1 MATLVRLR
9 IILDTENDVFRDIEI
24 PTDAPLIALHD
35 AILKA
40 FGWEAGELASFYRS
54 NEAWDRGD
62 EFPLL
67 DLPASDLDLGLDD
80 EELDFEDRPLLPK
93 KPAEPRTMA
102 EARVGGLLPDA
113 TARAVYVY
121 DFLRMWCFYVE
132 PLAFSEAEEAVGY
145 PRVTW
150 AFGDAPA
157 ADSREADNFDDL
169 LAAIGA
175 AETGGSALTGD
186 PEIDAYL
193 ADLEG
198 DEDGEDREGG
208 PEFMDLDGLDDRY

>member
-1 MATLVRLR
+1 MGSIARLR
-9 IILDTENDVFRDIEI
+9 VILDTENDVFRDIEI
-24 PTDAPLIALHD
+24 ATDAPLVALHE
-35 AILKA
+35 AILKG

-67 DLPASDLDLGLDD
+67 DMPVADLELGLDD
-80 EELDFEDRPLLPK
+80 DELDFEDRPLLPK
-93 KPAEPRTMA
+93 KPAEPRSMT
-102 EARVGGLLPDA
+102 EARVGALLPDVE
-113 TARAVYVY
+113 ARAVYVY

-132 PLAFSEAEEAVGY
+132 PVAFVEPEAGSVY

-169 LAAIGA
+169 LAALSGA
-175 AETGGSALTGD
+175 EAGGTELTGD

-193 ADLEG
+193 AEL
-198 DEDGEDREGG
+198 DEDGEGDDHEGG

>member
-24 PTDAPLIALHD
+24 PTDAPLLALHD

-80 EELDFEDRPLLPK
+80 EDLDFEDRPLLPK
-93 KPAEPRTMA
+93 KPAETMW
-102 EARVGGLLPDA
+102 RRLWGGGKNVSTSA
-113 TARAVYVY
+113 TAGNWNSARAQS
-121 DFLRMWCFYVE
+121 LC
-132 PLAFSEAEEAVGY
+132 PLGTPKRRASK
-145 PRVTW
+145 
-150 AFGDAPA
+150 
-157 ADSREADNFDDL
+157 
-169 LAAIGA
+169 
-175 AETGGSALTGD
+175 GG
-186 PEIDAYL
+186 
-193 ADLEG
+193 
-198 DEDGEDREGG
+198 GG
-208 PEFMDLDGLDDRY
+208 PTDRAGWHRIR